1 MRCVIKPC
9 RKVGRPKSGGV
20 IGRYVNW
27 IWFTLNL
34 SFNYRIDEEDDDP
47 YHGSVGSLP
56 TIISRP
62 RLTCGSV
69 RPCGRRRGHA
79 VLTVDCS
86 MKAHATPPPIIKQ
99 PVEEP
104 DSYMFHPPLQ
114 NNCSTFLALRIT
126 KSMGLIA
133 WKTKIDEKTRPS

>member
-1 MRCVIKPC
+1 MRWVIKPC
-9 RKVGRPKSGGV
+9 RKVGWPRSGGV

-27 IWFTLNL
+27 VWLTLYL

-47 YHGSVGSLP
+47 YHGYVGSLP
-56 TIISRP
+56 TIIRP
-62 RLTCGSV
+62 RLTCASV

-86 MKAHATPPPIIKQ
+86 MKAHATPPPTIKQ
-99 PVEEP
+99 P

-114 NNCSTFLALRIT
+114 NNCSTFWHYWHGLRRET
-126 KSMGLIA
+126 KYAHGI
-133 WKTKIDEKTRPS
+133 KDV